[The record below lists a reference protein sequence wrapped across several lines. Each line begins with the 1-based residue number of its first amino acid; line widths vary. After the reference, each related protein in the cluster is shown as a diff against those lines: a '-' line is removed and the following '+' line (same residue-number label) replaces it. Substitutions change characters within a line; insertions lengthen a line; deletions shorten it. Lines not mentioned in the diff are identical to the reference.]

1 MEVLNRFQVAG
12 VNRTMSDADTLR
24 DNLRQWIAFDDEIR
38 VLQAQIRT
46 IRERKNA
53 LGGNI
58 LEFMRGQNLDNFVIE
73 GAGGTIA
80 RQQRTV
86 RPPLRRD
93 AVRTQLLLQF
103 ADQPQ
108 RVAEALRAIEGIPE
122 DAEDMSVGGT
132 VRELLTRRLP
142 RTQRI
147 NLSPQ

>member
-1 MEVLNRFQVAG
+1 MAE
-12 VNRTMSDADTLR
+12 DAQAEQLR
-24 DNLRQWIAFDDEIR
+24 DSLRQWIAADDEIR
-38 VLQAQIRT
+38 TLQAQIKT

-53 LGGNI
+53 LSGQI

-80 RQQRTV
+80 RSQRTI

-93 AVRTQLLLQF
+93 AIRTQLLLQF

-108 RVAEALRAIEGIPE
+108 RVAEALRAIEGIQE
-122 DAEDMSVGGT
+122 GDDMSVGGT

-147 NLSPQ
+147 ALG